1 MARRSPGMVFFPV
14 PRRPGSTETISGPIC
29 AGVKKNLCGA
39 YKIVALRH
47 DFPLWW
53 FIGRYCGRRSPC
65 RRSGELICLGSAV
78 EIAARRGLLSREGIP
93 DGVHTAFRRVCSG
106 GVITACGD
114 ATLLKTPRTIVELQL
129 TTPCAR
135 AEWYHDGAGVS
146 VHLTGCVGRR
156 TIWPIDRRSRKL
168 VKYEPCYRRH
178 KKCGVDEEP
187 GDCASLVR
195 VLRSHGSS
203 PGTISFRLPSR

>member
-1 MARRSPGMVFFPV
+1 M
-14 PRRPGSTETISGPIC
+14 ISRYGGLLGVI
-29 AGVKKNLCGA
+29 AGADHRASDRGA
-39 YKIVALRH
+39 DL
-47 DFPLWW
+47 
-53 FIGRYCGRRSPC
+53 
-65 RRSGELICLGSAV
+65 LGSAV

-135 AEWYHDGAGVS
+135 AEWYHYGAGVS